1 MRALHRR
8 SGRWRRDRA
17 YLLTLMPASLILA
30 FFFLVPSLWAIYV
43 SLTNLAL
50 LDASARNPTFVGFD
64 NYRRLW
70 NDPDFPLYVKNSA
83 VFVLGSAVI
92 GQTLLGLAL
101 ALLFRHASE
110 RGFRLA
116 GLAFAALIVA
126 WISPPL
132 MTGFIW
138 GRLLDV
144 RDGAFNVAI
153 TDLGLAPVDFLGN
166 HAMLSVIAV
175 EIWRG
180 TAFAALLFLSALV
193 TIPHDIH
200 DAARCDGASAIARFL
215 DLTLPLLRPMAALV
229 LLMATM
235 NAAGSFLTIL
245 VLTNGDPGRQTETL
259 ALFAFH
265 RGFQFFEIG
274 FGSAVSAVLL
284 VFNVICAVIALSIAR
299 ERR

>member
-1 MRALHRR
+1 LHQR
-8 SGRWRRDRA
+8 SGRWRRDRV
-17 YLLTLMPASLILA
+17 YLLTLLPASLILA
-30 FFFLVPSLWAIYV
+30 FFFLVPSLWAIYA

-50 LDASARNPTFVGFD
+50 LDENARNPQFVGLD

-70 NDPDFPLYVKNSA
+70 NDPDFPLYVKNSV

-101 ALLFRHASE
+101 ALLFRHALV

-132 MTGFIW
+132 LTGFIW

-144 RDGAFNVAI
+144 RAGALNAAI
-153 TDLGLAPVDFLGN
+153 TDFGLGPVDFFGD

-175 EIWRG
+175 EVWRG

-200 DAARCDGASAIARFL
+200 DAARCDGASAFTRFV
-215 DLTLPLLRPMAALV
+215 DLTLPLLRPMTALV
-229 LLMATM
+229 LLMTTM

-259 ALFAFH
+259 ALFGYHQA
-265 RGFQFFEIG
+265 FQFFEIG
-274 FGSAVSAVLL
+274 FGSAISAVLL
-284 VFNVICAVIALSIAR
+284 ALNLLCAVIALSIAR